1 MMKKILILV
10 TMIVLLTGCTPS
22 ANDAIPAEEAKSSI
36 SRNNN
41 PEVSEANLTQLVQ
54 GNTRFG
60 MNLYYSLQQGGENI
74 IFSPYSIS
82 VALAMAQAG
91 SQGETLQQMN
101 DVLSFSLPF
110 EDLHPAINAL
120 QLELNNR
127 ENSDYEEGKKDFELN
142 IVNSIWGEKTYTF
155 LPEYLDLLAENYGA
169 GLRLADFINQP
180 DASRKEINQW
190 VSNQTNDRI
199 QDLLPE
205 NTITDLTRL
214 VLTNAIY
221 FKASWLHQFEP
232 GMTQDGHFTL
242 LNGEIVQLP
251 MMHQIETFGYARED
265 GYQLISLP
273 YEGNKLSMLI
283 ILPDENNFAQV
294 EKAIA
299 ELDIQN
305 LVRSVSYAQL
315 DLRMP
320 KFKIESSFGLAD
332 YLDAMGMGDA
342 FIPGVADFSGMDGTR
357 DLFISAI
364 QHKAFIEVDETGTE
378 AAAATAVVVGI
389 ESMPIDEPIK
399 VSIDRPFIFMITDN
413 KTGSILFMG
422 RVMNP
427 AIKN

>member
-1 MMKKILILV
+1 MKKFAYLLLVIILV
-10 TMIVLLTGCTPS
+10 S
-22 ANDAIPAEEAKSSI
+22 ACSLQNQNGSASLETKSSI
-36 SRNNN
+36 PRNMN
-41 PEVSEANLTQLVQ
+41 PSVSEGSLKELVEGNTTFGINLYKSIKQGDANL
-54 GNTRFG
+54 
-60 MNLYYSLQQGGENI
+60 

-91 SQGETLQQMN
+91 AKSNTLEQMN
-101 DVLSFSLPF
+101 DVLHFTLPA
-110 EDLHPAINAL
+110 DQLHPVINAL

-127 ENSDYEEGKKDFELN
+127 ENNDYEEGKQDFDLN

-180 DASRKEINQW
+180 DTSRKEINQW
-190 VSNQTNDRI
+190 VSDQTNDRI
-199 QDLLPE
+199 NDLLPE
-205 NTITDLTRL
+205 DSITGLTRL

-232 GMTQDGHFTL
+232 GMTEDADFTL
-242 LNGEIVQLP
+242 ISGQKVQVP
-251 MMHQIETFGYARED
+251 MMRQTETFGYASEN

-273 YEGNKLSMLI
+273 YEGNKLSMVI
-283 ILPDENNFAQV
+283 ILPDEGNYSRV
-294 EKAIA
+294 E
-299 ELDIQN
+299 EGLGDFDIQG
-305 LVRSVSYAQL
+305 LASSVSYVQL
-315 DLRMP
+315 DLEMP

-332 YLDAMGMGDA
+332 TLDAMGMKDA
-342 FIPGVADFSGMDGTR
+342 FIPGIADLSGMDGTH
-357 DLFISAI
+357 DLYISAV

-399 VSIDRPFIFMITDN
+399 VSIDRPFIYFIVDN
-413 KTGSILFMG
+413 KTGSVLFMG

-427 AIKN
+427 GS

>member
-1 MMKKILILV
+1 
-10 TMIVLLTGCTPS
+10 
-22 ANDAIPAEEAKSSI
+22 
-36 SRNNN
+36 
-41 PEVSEANLTQLVQ
+41 
-54 GNTRFG
+54 

-205 NTITDLTRL
+205 IPSLT
-214 VLTNAIY
+214 
-221 FKASWLHQFEP
+221 
-232 GMTQDGHFTL
+232 
-242 LNGEIVQLP
+242 
-251 MMHQIETFGYARED
+251 
-265 GYQLISLP
+265 
-273 YEGNKLSMLI
+273 
-283 ILPDENNFAQV
+283 
-294 EKAIA
+294 
-299 ELDIQN
+299 
-305 LVRSVSYAQL
+305 
-315 DLRMP
+315 
-320 KFKIESSFGLAD
+320 
-332 YLDAMGMGDA
+332 
-342 FIPGVADFSGMDGTR
+342 
-357 DLFISAI
+357 
-364 QHKAFIEVDETGTE
+364 
-378 AAAATAVVVGI
+378 
-389 ESMPIDEPIK
+389 
-399 VSIDRPFIFMITDN
+399 
-413 KTGSILFMG
+413 
-422 RVMNP
+422 
-427 AIKN
+427 

>member
-1 MMKKILILV
+1 MKNILILV

-232 GMTQDGHFTL
+232 GMTQDGDFTL

-332 YLDAMGMGDA
+332 YLDAMGMKDA

-427 AIKN
+427 AI